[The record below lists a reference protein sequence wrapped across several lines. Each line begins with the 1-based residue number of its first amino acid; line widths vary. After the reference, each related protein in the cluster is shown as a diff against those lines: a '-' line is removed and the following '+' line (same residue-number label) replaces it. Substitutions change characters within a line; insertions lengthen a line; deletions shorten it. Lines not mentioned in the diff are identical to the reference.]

1 VAAVLKDS
9 ATYEHVPPETVG
21 NQQRVLVSD
30 LSGRGNVLYKLK
42 QLGLADR
49 LDESAR
55 AKLLERIKQ
64 MEHEGYELE
73 AAEGTFECWRA
84 KRCTRSCASSKWRA
98 TTWPRAGSARLLRAL
113 RGRHIARRDEVISE
127 TAMGHGPFNALHL
140 CLLKCLT
147 KQYPEIAGVHLKD
160 YKVRVINS
168 QKETAA
174 KVRVLVEWSSHQR
187 TWSTVGVSD
196 NVIEASWKALVGA
209 IRLELMRLTG
219 KDGGSGAAPAG
230 ATTNSG
236 TRSGPTSAA
245 P

>member
-1 VAAVLKDS
+1 
-9 ATYEHVPPETVG
+9 
-21 NQQRVLVSD
+21 VSD
-30 LSGRGNVLYKLK
+30 LSGRGNILYKLK

-49 LDESAR
+49 LNEEAR
-55 AKLLERIKQ
+55 GKLLERIKQ

-73 AAEGTFECWRA
+73 AAEGTFELLAREALHPDWRFFEVESYDVA
-84 KRCTRSCASSKWRA
+84 TRGFGTAASR
-98 TTWPRAGSARLLRAL
+98 TTAAVTLVA
-113 RGRHIARRDEVISE
+113 RDEVISE

-174 KVRVLVEWSSHQR
+174 KVRVLVEWSAHGR

-219 KDGGSGAAPAG
+219 RDGAAG
-230 ATTNSG
+230 AAVES
-236 TRSGPTSAA
+236 
-245 P
+245 

>member
-1 VAAVLKDS
+1 VGPENLASLSSVCRFIAERANLPMRNDQPFVGRSAFAHKGGVHVSAVLKDS

-21 NQQRVLVSD
+21 NRQRVLVSD

-42 QLGLADR
+42 QLGLADTR
-49 LDESAR
+49 
-55 AKLLERIKQ
+55 
-64 MEHEGYELE
+64 GFGV
-73 AAEGTFECWRA
+73 AASR
-84 KRCTRSCASSKWRA
+84 
-98 TTWPRAGSARLLRAL
+98 TTAAVTVLVG
-113 RGRHIARRDEVISE
+113 DEVSSE

-147 KQYPEIAGVHLKD
+147 KRYPEIAGVHLKD

-209 IRLELMRLTG
+209 IRLELMRLTE
-219 KDGGSGAAPAG
+219 KDGGVEPAVED
-230 ATTNSG
+230 
-236 TRSGPTSAA
+236 
-245 P
+245 